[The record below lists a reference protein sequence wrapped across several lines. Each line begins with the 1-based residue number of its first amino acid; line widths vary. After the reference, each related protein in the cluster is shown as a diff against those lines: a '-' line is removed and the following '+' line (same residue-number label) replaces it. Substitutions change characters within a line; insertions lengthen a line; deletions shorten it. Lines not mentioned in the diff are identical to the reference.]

1 MIGMHDTKTTNMA
14 VSESDLFIA
23 IGARFSDRVISN
35 VQRFAPKAS
44 IMHIDIDPAEI
55 GKNINVQYALE
66 GNIKKILQLLN
77 ERVKKKECTD
87 WVRKINEW
95 KELYPLKYPQ
105 DDKLH
110 PQYIIERMY
119 ELTKGEAIIT
129 TEVGQHQMWAAQFY
143 KYTSRRIAWCH
154 KRKNKWRT

>member
-1 MIGMHDTKTTNMA
+1 MGMIGMHDTKTTNMA

-87 WVRKINEW
+87 WVRKSMSGRNCI
-95 KELYPLKYPQ
+95 LLSI
-105 DDKLH
+105 L
-110 PQYIIERMY
+110 RM
-119 ELTKGEAIIT
+119 
-129 TEVGQHQMWAAQFY
+129 
-143 KYTSRRIAWCH
+143 TSFIRNIL
-154 KRKNKWRT
+154 